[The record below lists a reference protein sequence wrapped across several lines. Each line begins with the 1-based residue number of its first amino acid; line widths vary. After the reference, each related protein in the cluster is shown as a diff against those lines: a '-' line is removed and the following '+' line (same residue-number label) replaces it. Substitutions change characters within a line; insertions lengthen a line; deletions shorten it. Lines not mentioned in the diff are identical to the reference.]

1 MKYLP
6 FILLLLI
13 AFSCSIN
20 SDYVTQTETKTVN
33 NNGVKSSVRITKKL
47 RKTDKLPVS
56 ILVESK
62 SRDVSF
68 EGLDSI
74 YYDASGNTIRTRSFE
89 KKNGQWVLIRSQ
101 GRDAV
106 KAL

>member
-6 FILLLLI
+6 FILLLA

-33 NNGVKSSVRITKKL
+33 DNGVKSSVRITKKL

-62 SRDVSF
+62 NDKASF

-74 YYDASGNTIRTRSFE
+74 YYDARGNTILTRSFE
-89 KKNGQWVLIRSQ
+89 KKEGRWVL
-101 GRDAV
+101 V
-106 KAL
+106 KSH

>member
-6 FILLLLI
+6 FILLLI

-20 SDYVTQTETKTVN
+20 SDYVTQTETRTVN
-33 NNGVKSSVRITKKL
+33 NNGVRSSVRITKKL
-47 RKTDKLPVS
+47 RKTDRLPVS

-62 SRDVSF
+62 SSDASF

-74 YYDASGNTIRTRSFE
+74 YYDARGNTTLTRSFE
-89 KKNGQWVLIRSQ
+89 KKEGRWVL
-101 GRDAV
+101 V
-106 KAL
+106 KSH

>member
-6 FILLLLI
+6 FVLLLI

-20 SDYVTQTETKTVN
+20 SEYITQTETKTVN
-33 NNGVKSSVRITKKL
+33 NNGVRSSVRVTKKL
-47 RKTDKLPVS
+47 RKADRLPVS

-62 SRDVSF
+62 SNDTSF

-74 YYDASGNTIRTRSFE
+74 YYDSGGNTTLTRSFE
-89 KKNGQWVLIRSQ
+89 KKDGRWVL
-101 GRDAV
+101 V
-106 KAL
+106 KSH

>member
-6 FILLLLI
+6 FILLLI

-20 SDYVTQTETKTVN
+20 SDYVTQIETKKVN
-33 NNGVKSSVRITKKL
+33 NNGVESSVRVTKKL

-62 SRDVSF
+62 NEEASF

-74 YYDASGNTIRTRSFE
+74 YYDARGNTTLTRSFE
-89 KKNGQWVLIRSQ
+89 KKDGRWVL
-101 GRDAV
+101 V
-106 KAL
+106 KSH

>member
-6 FILLLLI
+6 FILLLI
-13 AFSCSIN
+13 VFSCSIN
-20 SDYVTQTETKTVN
+20 SDYVTQIETKKVN
-33 NNGVKSSVRITKKL
+33 NNGVESSVRVTKKL

-62 SRDVSF
+62 NEEASF

-74 YYDASGNTIRTRSFE
+74 YYDARGNTTLTRSFE
-89 KKNGQWVLIRSQ
+89 KKDGRWVL
-101 GRDAV
+101 V
-106 KAL
+106 KSH

>member
-1 MKYLP
+1 MKYLL
-6 FILLLLI
+6 FILLLV

-20 SDYVTQTETKTVN
+20 SDYVTQIETKTEN

-56 ILVESK
+56 ILIESK
-62 SRDVSF
+62 NDDVSF

-74 YYDASGNTIRTRSFE
+74 YYDARGNTTLTRSFE
-89 KKNGQWVLIRSQ
+89 KKEGRWVL
-101 GRDAV
+101 V
-106 KAL
+106 KSH

>member
-6 FILLLLI
+6 FMLLLI
-13 AFSCSIN
+13 ASSCSIN
-20 SDYVTQTETKTVN
+20 SEYMTQTETKTVN
-33 NNGVKSSVRITKKL
+33 NNGIRSSVKVTKKL

-62 SRDVSF
+62 SEDASF

-74 YYDASGNTIRTRSFE
+74 YYDAGGNATLTRSFE
-89 KKNGQWVLIRSQ
+89 KKDGRWVL
-101 GRDAV
+101 V
-106 KAL
+106 KSR